1 MTALFLLLSCTLEP
15 TPEPVVDRAAK
26 AEHSGHWKRLDNLNF
41 GHAGM
46 VVAAMGDQVLIFG
59 GFSPTAERL
68 DLVAGK
74 VLPIDP
80 APFPLQHATAVALSQ
95 GVLIQGGT
103 LADQSLA
110 SQGLLWTP
118 QGFEVVP
125 GLTEPRSQASA
136 VGIDGASLICGG
148 QGPSGPLSSC
158 EVTTAVATNAG
169 PALPEPRSGGH
180 MVALAGM
187 PLLVG
192 GEGPKSGEIWQL
204 DGDTWREWATLSAP
218 RWEHAVVV
226 HGDQIW
232 VLGGRDAQ
240 GALSSVEIC
249 TADGC
254 EPGPTMTE
262 ARSGLS
268 AGLVGGPQMAGQAGG
283 GLRLVAFGGSAVPD
297 SPDALSS
304 RTVELLV
311 PGESAWMLG
320 ERTGQA
326 RRGALLHD
334 PGDGTLVV
342 VGGENRG
349 KLSTAV
355 SRYSPLDKP
364 PRTPEPLEPD
374 LEEQLEPSEPPVPV
388 NLPEE
393 LPSAP

>member
-1 MTALFLLLSCTLEP
+1 
-15 TPEPVVDRAAK
+15 
-26 AEHSGHWKRLDNLNF
+26 LDNLNF
-41 GHAGM
+41 GHSGM
-46 VVAAMGDQVLIFG
+46 VVAATEEQVLIFG

-68 DLVAGK
+68 DMVAGK

-80 APFPLQHATAVALSQ
+80 APFPLQYATAVALAQ
-95 GVLIQGGT
+95 GVLIHGGI

-110 SQGLLWTP
+110 SQGLLWNP

-125 GLTEPRSQASA
+125 GLSEPRSHASA
-136 VGIDGASLICGG
+136 VGIDGAALICGG
-148 QGPSGPLSSC
+148 QGATGPLSSC
-158 EVTTAVATNAG
+158 EFSTATVSQAAPT
-169 PALPEPRSGGH
+169 LPEPRVGGR
-180 MVALAGM
+180 MVELDGRA
-187 PLLVG
+187 LLVG
-192 GEGPKSGEIWQL
+192 GEGPESGKIWQL
-204 DGDTWREWATLSAP
+204 DGETWREWATLNTP

-226 HGDQIW
+226 HGSQIW
-232 VLGGRDAQ
+232 VLGGQNAE
-240 GALSSVEIC
+240 GALNSVEIC
-249 TADGC
+249 TAKGC

-268 AGLVGGPQMAGQAGG
+268 AGLVGGAQMADQDGAE
-283 GLRLVAFGGSAVPD
+283 LRLVAFGGSAVPD

-304 RTVELLV
+304 RTVELLL
-311 PGESAWMLG
+311 PNEGSWKLG

-326 RRGALLHD
+326 RRGALIHD